1 MHGNILSLPCFEERL
16 PLGPL
21 SQVLGVKKSGSDCF
35 SSMYFNHLGVGA
47 APVDREVD
55 DKQR

>member
-1 MHGNILSLPCFEERL
+1 MRYKMLTMPCFEKCL